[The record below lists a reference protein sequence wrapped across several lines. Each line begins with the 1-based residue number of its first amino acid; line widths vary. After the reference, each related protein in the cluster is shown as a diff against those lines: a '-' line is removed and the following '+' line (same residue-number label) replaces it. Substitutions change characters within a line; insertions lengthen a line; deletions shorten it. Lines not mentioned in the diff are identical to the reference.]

1 MKKIVPCILI
11 FLFNYNISISQD
23 VLDKE
28 KTFYDAEFLM
38 TYENYSEAL
47 PLYLKLIDAGLNNA
61 NIHHKTGKAY
71 LNIYG
76 KKKKAVPYLETAI
89 KNISFRYKKESY
101 KEKKAPV
108 EALLLMGEA
117 CQINNELLKALDY
130 YHQYKKLI
138 EEKGGNTVEVDRKI
152 SNCFNAVTLQENP
165 VDYEIIAVPNINIG
179 SKNYKPALSGN
190 GNRLVFMSRRKYYE
204 AIFFSKKQNGT
215 WTDPENITMEV
226 ESDGQFQVASL
237 SFDGSKLL
245 LIHKP
250 TTHYELYESN
260 YSSRR
265 WNKKK
270 SFNKNINSSRD
281 EVHACL
287 TPDGKTLYFVSN
299 RKEGF
304 GGFDIYKSELD
315 NQGEWGPAINMGP
328 VINTAY
334 NENTPF
340 FSSDG
345 KTLYFSSEGHYN
357 IGGYDV
363 FYSNK
368 LANGTWTDP
377 HNLGYPIN
385 TTDDDLFYTPLK
397 NKILGYQSRILSDE
411 PEKEN
416 IYEIEFFSEINPRKA
431 KIEEIVSLVDHEEI
445 TDTSLKISPVSTT
458 TDTIPEPIKT
468 VEEEIFYIN
477 TIFFSFDDYSLSKK
491 STKEL
496 DNIYAILEKFQ
507 KLNLQIIGNTD
518 SKGSDIYNLS
528 LSEKRAA
535 AALNYLTEKG
545 VEKSRLKPLGKG
557 EKNPVAINQN
567 PDGTDNP
574 EGRRYNRRVV
584 FGVEGLTENNI
595 KIQKPEVPEHLRIK

>member
-1 MKKIVPCILI
+1 MKKIVPYILI

-28 KTFYDAEFLM
+28 KTFYDAEFFM
-38 TYENYSEAL
+38 MYKNYPEAL
-47 PLYLKLIDAGLNNA
+47 SLYLKLIDAGLNNA
-61 NIHHKTGKAY
+61 NIHYKTGKVY

-76 KKKKAVPYLETAI
+76 KKKKAVSYLETAI
-89 KNISFRYKKESY
+89 KNISFRYKKKSY

-117 CQINNELLKALDY
+117 CQINNELSKALDY

-138 EEKGGNTVEVDRKI
+138 EEKNSNTAEVDRKI
-152 SNCFNAVTLQENP
+152 SNCNNAVALQENP
-165 VDYEIIAVPNINIG
+165 VDYKIIPVPNINIG
-179 SKNYKPALSGN
+179 SQNYKPALSGN

-204 AIFFSKKQNGT
+204 AIFFSKKQNET
-215 WTDPENITMEV
+215 WTDPENITMEL
-226 ESDGQFQVASL
+226 ESDGQLQVASL

-245 LIHKP
+245 LVHKP

-260 YSSRR
+260 YSSGR
-265 WNKKK
+265 WSKKM
-270 SFNKNINSSRD
+270 SFNKNINSNRD

-315 NQGEWGPAINMGP
+315 NQGEWGPVINLGP

-345 KTLYFSSEGHYN
+345 KTLYFSSGGHYN

-377 HNLGYPIN
+377 HNLGYPVN

-411 PEKEN
+411 PKKEN

-431 KIEEIVSLVDHEEI
+431 KIEGTVSLVDHKEI
-445 TDTSLKISPVSTT
+445 IDTCLKISPVSTT
-458 TDTIPEPIKT
+458 TDTTPEPIKT
-468 VEEEIFYIN
+468 VEEEIFYIQS
-477 TIFFSFDDYSLSKK
+477 IFFSFDDYSLSKR

-496 DNIYAILEKFQ
+496 DNIYTILEKFQ

-518 SKGSDIYNLS
+518 SKGSEIYNLS
-528 LSEKRAA
+528 LSVKMAKS
-535 AALNYLTEKG
+535 ALNYLTEKG
-545 VEKSRLKPLGKG
+545 IEKYRLKPLGKG
-557 EKNPVAINQN
+557 ENNPVAINQN
-567 PDGTDNP
+567 PNGDDNP
-574 EGRRYNRRVV
+574 EGRKLNRRVD
-584 FGVEGLTENNI
+584 FGVEGITENNL
-595 KIQKPEVPEHLRIK
+595 KIRKTEVPEQLKIK